1 MLLQSIWSHSCEI
14 PARNQL
20 QKDIQTDTAI
30 IGAGL
35 AGLLTAYR
43 LREKGVE
50 TVVLEAGAVG
60 SGQTKNT
67 TAKITSQHGLIYDTL
82 LNKFGEDKARQYAAA
97 NQTAVVEFRD
107 MITKNQIDC
116 DFEVQPAFVYST
128 SDEDSLKKEA
138 KAAQVLGLPAHFT
151 DNVRLPFP
159 TAGAVCFAEQ
169 AQFHPLKFLKTLAEG
184 MTIYENTRVLS
195 VEDNCLR
202 TENFRI
208 TAKHI
213 VFATHYPFVNF
224 PGYYFLRMHQ
234 ERSYLLALENAP
246 AVDGMYLSMDDNG
259 YTLRNYKNLLLFG
272 GANHRTG
279 ENTKG
284 GKYDSLRAAAKKY
297 FPGAKE
303 VAHWSAQDCMPLD
316 SIPYIGRFSEST
328 PGWYVATGFK
338 KWGMSS
344 SMVAADIL
352 SDLIC
357 GQENPNA
364 EVFSPHRFNTNS
376 VPSAVT
382 ETVQA
387 VKGLSRQI
395 FSPGRAA
402 VEQLPR
408 GHGGIVTDSDGN
420 KVGVYK
426 DSSGKIY
433 AVHPRCPHLGCQL
446 EWNPD
451 EKSWDCP
458 CHGSRFDYH
467 GNLIDNPAQANIA
480 SEEL

>member
-1 MLLQSIWSHSCEI
+1 MY
-14 PARNQL
+14 
-20 QKDIQTDTAI
+20 K
-30 IGAGL
+30 
-35 AGLLTAYR
+35 
-43 LREKGVE
+43 
-50 TVVLEAGAVG
+50 
-60 SGQTKNT
+60 
-67 TAKITSQHGLIYDTL
+67 
-82 LNKFGEDKARQYAAA
+82 RQ
-97 NQTAVVEFRD
+97 
-107 MITKNQIDC
+107 
-116 DFEVQPAFVYST
+116 
-128 SDEDSLKKEA
+128 
-138 KAAQVLGLPAHFT
+138 
-151 DNVRLPFP
+151 
-159 TAGAVCFAEQ
+159 
-169 AQFHPLKFLKTLAEG
+169 
-184 MTIYENTRVLS
+184 
-195 VEDNCLR
+195 
-202 TENFRI
+202 
-208 TAKHI
+208 
-213 VFATHYPFVNF
+213 
-224 PGYYFLRMHQ
+224 
-234 ERSYLLALENAP
+234 
-246 AVDGMYLSMDDNG
+246 
-259 YTLRNYKNLLLFG
+259 
-272 GANHRTG
+272 NHRTG

-284 GKYDSLRAAAKKY
+284 GKYDSLRAAAEKY

-303 VAHWSAQDCMPLD
+303 VDHWSAQDCMPLD

-364 EVFSPHRFNTNS
+364 EVFSPYRFNTNS

-426 DSSGKIY
+426 DSNGKIY